1 MKNSLMT
8 KNNTITMWTTQ
19 AQIVLDTLE
28 RDGVYYVKK
37 EYIDKK
43 YGKTAWIFKTA
54 YEFFRQ
60 HAKDIVPKPEEA
72 ESPVWMFRDSK
83 WAGEYEG
90 ATCLKLEIPAEELIL
105 FDLRD
110 WTRILSLEPI
120 GSEDERVAIEWEL
133 KRQGIMT
140 ASDVFE
146 KPFYPLL
153 KQRIQKHG
161 INYLRKKKSKRVYS
175 GCHMV
180 IEKRVDCRSI
190 IFCFVS
196 E

>member
-1 MKNSLMT
+1 MKNNLMT
-8 KNNTITMWTTQ
+8 RNNTITMWTTQ

-72 ESPVWMFRDSK
+72 ESPVWMFRDPQ
-83 WAGEYEG
+83 WAGEYTG
-90 ATCLKLEIPAEELIL
+90 ATCLKLEVPAEELIL

-110 WTRILSLEPI
+110 WTRILSLEPL
-120 GSEDERVAIEWEL
+120 GSEDERMAIEWEL
-133 KRQGIMT
+133 KRQGVMT

-153 KQRIQKHG
+153 KQRIQKTWNQLFEEKEIEEQYIQG
-161 INYLRKKKSKRVYS
+161 ATWLLKKEWIV
-175 GCHMV
+175 
-180 IEKRVDCRSI
+180 E
-190 IFCFVS
+190 